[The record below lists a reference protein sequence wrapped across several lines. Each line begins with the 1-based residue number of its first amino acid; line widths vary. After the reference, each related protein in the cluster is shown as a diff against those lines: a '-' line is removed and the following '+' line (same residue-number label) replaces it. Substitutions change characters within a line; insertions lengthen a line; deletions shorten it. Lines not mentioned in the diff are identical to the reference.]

1 MPSFFFLLIYLVVF
15 LIRPHEWYVLI
26 NENSSIIRDSLLAC
40 MALFVFAQHKNFN
53 SPQFKLLIVLLIAVM
68 VSHVLSGWVGGAT
81 IYGQEFVETVV
92 IPFVLFSGL
101 VSTIGRQYLIFYIGI
116 GAAIL
121 MVFNGHVQISNGGLG
136 YFGNSAVRDGSAL
149 RITYLGL
156 LSDPNDLG
164 MFLVMTMPAVFLLKE
179 KAPSMLR
186 PVLWGVAGILLYGV
200 YLTNSRGTLLAT
212 IGLMFF
218 WFWRKYGTNKS
229 MWLGG
234 VMSPILLLVMSQ
246 FRTISADDAS
256 SQGRL
261 EAWYAGYQM
270 FASNPLSGV
279 GQHNF
284 MDWYELHTAHN
295 SFVLVMAELGFL
307 GCAAWVGLLVVT
319 TVSLFNISEK
329 KFLPEGVEIDERK
342 LEKIDGESLVAKSLL
357 YSFVG
362 YMVTGFFLSRTYTPL
377 LYIYLGLGA
386 ACLGRVS
393 RELPKGV
400 KVFDGRKVTKWTLL
414 GTLGSIFG
422 IYILLKIFL

>member
-1 MPSFFFLLIYLVVF
+1 MPSFVFLLIYLVVF

-26 NENSSIIRDSLLAC
+26 NENSTIVRDSLLGC
-40 MALFVFAQHKNFN
+40 MALFLFAQHKNFKT
-53 SPQFKLLIVLLIAVM
+53 PQFALLMVLLIAVM
-68 VSHVLSGWVGGAT
+68 VSHVLSGWVGGAM

-101 VSTIGRQYLIFYIGI
+101 VSTKGRQYLIFCIVI
-116 GAAIL
+116 GAALL
-121 MVFNGHVQISNGGLG
+121 MVFNGHTQVANGGVG
-136 YFGNSAVRDGSAL
+136 YFGNAAVRDGQAL

-164 MFLVMTMPAVFLLKE
+164 MFIVMTLPAVFLLKE
-179 KAPSMLR
+179 KAPSWLR
-186 PVLWGVAGILLYGV
+186 PVFWAVALTLLYGI

-218 WFWRKYGTNKS
+218 WYWRKNGTKKS

-234 VMSPILLLVMSQ
+234 AMSPVLLLVMAN

-261 EAWYAGYQM
+261 DAWWAGYQM

-284 MDWYELHTAHN
+284 MDWYALHTAHN

-307 GCAAWVGLLVVT
+307 GSAAWVGLLVVT
-319 TVSLFNISEK
+319 TVALFNISEK
-329 KFLPEGVEIDERK
+329 KFLAGKVELGEEHLASIDSEA
-342 LEKIDGESLVAKSLL
+342 LIAKSLL
-357 YSFVG
+357 FSFVG

-377 LYIYLGLGA
+377 LYIYLAMAA
-386 ACLGRVS
+386 ACMGRVS
-393 RELPKGV
+393 RQLPKGV
-400 KVFDGRKVTKWTLL
+400 RLFDGGKVAKWTLL

-422 IYILLKIFL
+422 IYVLLKIFL